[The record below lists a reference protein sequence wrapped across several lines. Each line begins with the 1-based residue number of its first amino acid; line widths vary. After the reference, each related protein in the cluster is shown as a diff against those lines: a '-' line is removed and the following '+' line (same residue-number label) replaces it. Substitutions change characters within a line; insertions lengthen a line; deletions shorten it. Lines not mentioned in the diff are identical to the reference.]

1 MHTIMSVYNVECPS
15 APARERGGAGPDRV
29 GPRTGVTYTYIYIYI
44 LLYLS
49 LSIYIYIHIYI
60 YIYIYILVFIHLVIS
75 LYPAALWT
83 CFDEPA
89 TKTTTETESAVPDK
103 TDIAYTSRCVRVILA
118 QGPCYDSLHLSN
130 VNG

>member
-1 MHTIMSVYNVECPS
+1 MSLRACSGARRSWTRPS
-15 APARERGGAGPDRV
+15 WTSDGRDI
-29 GPRTGVTYTYIYIYI
+29 YIYIYIYIYI